1 MTNQNGG
8 WVKYLVGVVVSAL
21 IAIMMMLG
29 NNVIANDRDSRLRD
43 KEILDAT
50 NRKVDEMCK
59 EQEKTNKQIL
69 ISLAEL
75 KLDIKYI
82 KQAVKM

>member
-1 MTNQNGG
+1 MAEPNGG
-8 WVKYLVGVVVSAL
+8 WVKYLVGVLVTMF
-21 IAIMMMLG
+21 ITIMMMLG

-50 NRKVDEMCK
+50 NCKVDEMCK

-75 KLDIKYI
+75 KSDIKYI